1 MAMVLY
7 CSGSPYKHNA
17 FNDMFF
23 KIKPNPN
30 LKICVIIPV
39 KDEAENIYPCLDALR
54 TQINEYETAI
64 CTDYYEIL
72 VLTNNCKDHSYSL
85 IKEYLNSYP
94 TKPLQVENIVFPIEN
109 AHIGTARRFLMD
121 VAYNRFSFLKKLRGI
136 IASTDGDTI
145 VDTKWLNEIV
155 KEIENGC
162 DVVGGEI
169 ITENANIH
177 LQQYHLQ
184 DIRYHNLIARLEDLI
199 DPQPYNPWPSHFQCF
214 GASLAVACDLYQKA
228 GRMPLTPFLEDV
240 AFYKALELKDAKIR
254 KSPKVKV
261 YTSSRTLGRVE
272 KGLSQQLAW
281 FELLSNEHQAIK
293 VESSASVLSRL
304 TLKKYLRDCWT
315 DNQIH
320 TIPKPFVEQ
329 DLKQWLIE
337 AEYFGELWS
346 IAEEYLRSKQ
356 WFNQWSEEPIEKVN
370 FDLEKYTPEIKGLVN
385 FNS

>member
-85 IKEYLNSYP
+85 IKEYLNNYP
-94 TKPLQVENIVFPIEN
+94 TIPLQVENIVFPIEN

-169 ITENANIH
+169 ITENTNIH

-199 DPQPYNPWPSHFQCF
+199 DPQPYNPWP
-214 GASLAVACDLYQKA
+214 
-228 GRMPLTPFLEDV
+228 
-240 AFYKALELKDAKIR
+240 
-254 KSPKVKV
+254 
-261 YTSSRTLGRVE
+261 
-272 KGLSQQLAW
+272 
-281 FELLSNEHQAIK
+281 
-293 VESSASVLSRL
+293 
-304 TLKKYLRDCWT
+304 
-315 DNQIH
+315 
-320 TIPKPFVEQ
+320 
-329 DLKQWLIE
+329 
-337 AEYFGELWS
+337 
-346 IAEEYLRSKQ
+346 
-356 WFNQWSEEPIEKVN
+356 
-370 FDLEKYTPEIKGLVN
+370 
-385 FNS
+385 